1 MIVDSIAWCDRI
13 DLLRMNDPTST
24 ESNPGQGDATNNSLN
39 EFSGCHQAIIDNFR
53 QLQDLLRIIDDK
65 PDSRETRK
73 MAKKLI
79 GFFKD
84 IVLTHHAEEEQE
96 LFTAV
101 MDSAASEEEA
111 SRPREYIKRLV
122 AEHRELER
130 MWLLIEPD
138 IKLLAKG
145 KASHLDRVIAASLA
159 QQYLEHADFE
169 ERVFLPLAAE
179 MLSKNELSA
188 LGMSMHMRHQEAASL
203 YHI

>member
-1 MIVDSIAWCDRI
+1 
-13 DLLRMNDPTST
+13 
-24 ESNPGQGDATNNSLN
+24 
-39 EFSGCHQAIIDNFR
+39 
-53 QLQDLLRIIDDK
+53 
-65 PDSRETRK
+65 
-73 MAKKLI
+73 
-79 GFFKD
+79 
-84 IVLTHHAEEEQE
+84 
-96 LFTAV
+96 
-101 MDSAASEEEA
+101 
-111 SRPREYIKRLV
+111 
-122 AEHRELER
+122 